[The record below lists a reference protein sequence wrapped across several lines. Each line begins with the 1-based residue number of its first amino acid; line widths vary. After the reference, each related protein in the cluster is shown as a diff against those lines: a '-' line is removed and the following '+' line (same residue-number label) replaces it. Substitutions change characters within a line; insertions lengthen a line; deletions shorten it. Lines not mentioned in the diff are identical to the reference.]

1 MDFYADA
8 VTLLEALARALYVPD
23 FFAGLALEK
32 RKEKTPERIREAA
45 IVPVRIT
52 RLWPPIRAEPGSGR
66 QGQGIIK
73 QQKIKEKG

>member
-8 VTLLEALARALYVPD
+8 VTLLETLARALYVPD

-32 RKEKTPERIREAA
+32 RQGRTPERIREAA
-45 IVPVRIT
+45 ILSVRIT

-66 QGQGIIK
+66 QRQIINETAK
-73 QQKIKEKG
+73 

>member
-23 FFAGLALEK
+23 FFAGLDLEK
-32 RKEKTPERIREAA
+32 RQGRTPERIREAS
-45 IVPVRIT
+45 ILPVRIR

-66 QGQGIIK
+66 QGQGIMK